1 MRVRKRMF
9 QRRNSNYQVP
19 EEERL
24 LICLRK
30 RRSFLSFEQCELWG
44 RISRCERERET
55 EVDHTFVGAIL
66 RNVMFNFNVKLL
78 EN

>member
-44 RISRCERERET
+44 RISRCKRERGRGGPYLRGC
-55 EVDHTFVGAIL
+55 HTKECDV
-66 RNVMFNFNVKLL
+66 
-78 EN
+78 